1 MIPRVLEPEVMNDPL
16 QVEAYAAADFN
27 ASDQAVVDRIE
38 QLLDR
43 DDVHRHQACL
53 VDLGCGPGNISLRL
67 AQRWTDCCV
76 WGWMPLSACSSG

>member
-38 QLLDR
+38 QLLDL
-43 DDVHRHQACL
+43 DDVHFRHQACL
-53 VDLGCGPGNISLRL
+53 VDLGFVRATVCGWPSAGR
-67 AQRWTDCCV
+67 TV
-76 WGWMPLSACSSG
+76 VFWGGCR